1 MRVTKSVLACVVA
14 VFLAETSSGQTTDT
28 ATIDGHV
35 AEQAGRAVA
44 DATVE
49 IRQPGSAFHRSALTR
64 VDGTFVIGQI
74 PVAAGTILEVR
85 RAGFQTRT
93 EGPFVLRAGE
103 RARFDIVIAPEAVR
117 SEVTVYG
124 TTGGVQSNSSQ
135 LGVRLDAQRIQ
146 NTPLLG
152 NKLTSLPLLD
162 SAVRPAR
169 GTGDIFL
176 NDTLFVIDG
185 GGRRQPDYRIDGAT
199 ANDSWGRQS
208 IFTSLPVETVAEMTV
223 LTYALSAEYGRSVGG
238 VINVVTRSGASRFT
252 GGATATYRPAE
263 LEAKAPV
270 TNVEAN
276 DVLKL
281 GNVYLS
287 GPIAGSTY
295 FLLDGQYADQTR
307 RSGITSPLVGAP
319 SSYDGEYQDT
329 DFFGKVDHDL
339 SDGNR
344 ATLRFSSQVFHDTN
358 PQDAVGG
365 LNQPSTARV
374 FRRNTYSG
382 QLADSAVLTP
392 DVFNEASLEA
402 NVGSPITQFDPV
414 DLSTQYVRPGVST
427 EGTSQSALLS
437 NHEVQ
442 ILDTVT
448 LSSGNHSFKFGGDAI
463 RVSAGGNSKE
473 FGGPF
478 TLGQFTFAT
487 GISPSIPTSQLSIN
501 DVTKYVQ
508 GFGNAAYEADETLWS
523 LFAQD
528 DLRLLPDL
536 TLNVGIRYDRQTLTD
551 ATTDFSPRLGFAWN
565 PDGDPRTSVR
575 GGFGI
580 YYSELPANIT
590 ADWTIGG
597 PAGIYSFSAT
607 PGQLGFPPSLEPLP
621 QFPPGAALPP
631 RNITI
636 RPGEASYYSQFFDI
650 SALPGYQDKLLN
662 PRTDQARLGVEHDFG
677 DGWFASLDAVH
688 SRTVDLIMTIDLNAP
703 SEFMRTAQG
712 QSRSGVAADATR
724 PITPVANGYRIIA
737 CDCNLGEA
745 KYDGLQFNLRK
756 QFSDKGAFFVSYTWS
771 HSRNNVEPD
780 APATAPNDVHELG
793 QEWANSLID
802 QRHRFAVSGWTR
814 LPLGFMGGGVFSA
827 ASGRPYNI
835 LTGSDNNGDGSSTDR
850 PVVDGSVIGRNAG
863 LGASTSSLDLFLAR
877 KFPLGD
883 GASITL
889 RAEGFNLTN
898 RENVYLYN
906 ATYGNGATPLSTFGQ
921 PLGGVTSVDPGRAFQ
936 FQARVAF

>member
-1 MRVTKSVLACVVA
+1 MRVAKSVLACVAA
-14 VFLAETSSGQTTDT
+14 VLLARTSSGQTTDT
-28 ATIDGHV
+28 ATIDG
-35 AEQAGRAVA
+35 RVA
-44 DATVE
+44 DQSGRGVANATVE
-49 IRQPGSAFHRSALTR
+49 IKQPGSAFRRSALTR
-64 VDGTFVIGQI
+64 TDGTFVIGQI
-74 PVAAGTILEVR
+74 PVAAGTILEIKR
-85 RAGFQTRT
+85 DGFETRT

-103 RARFDIVIAPEAVR
+103 RARFNVVIAPQAVR

-135 LGVRLDAQRIQ
+135 LGVRLDTQRIE

-176 NDTLFVIDG
+176 NNTLFVIDG

-199 ANDSWGRQS
+199 ADDSWGRQS
-208 IFTSLPVETVAEMTV
+208 IFTNLPIETVAEMTV

-238 VINVVTRSGASRFT
+238 VINVITRSGTSQIEGA
-252 GGATATYRPAE
+252 ATATYRPAE

-270 TNVEAN
+270 TQVEAN
-276 DVLKL
+276 DVLKQ
-281 GNVYLS
+281 GNVLLS
-287 GPIAGSTY
+287 GPIAGTTY
-295 FLLDGQYADQTR
+295 FFLDGQYTDQTR
-307 RSGITSPLVGAP
+307 RSGITSSLGGAP
-319 SSYDGEYQDT
+319 SSYDGTYRDT
-329 DFFGKVDHDL
+329 DFFGKLDHDF
-339 SDGNR
+339 SDSNR
-344 ATLRFSSQVFHDTN
+344 ATLRFSLQQFHDTN

-365 LNQPSTARV
+365 LNLPSTARV
-374 FRRNTYSG
+374 FRRDTYSG

-392 DVFNEASLEA
+392 DLFNEASLEA
-402 NVGSPITQFDPV
+402 SVGSPITQFDPV

-437 NHEVQ
+437 NHQYQ

-448 LSSGNHSFKFGGDAI
+448 LSSGNHTLKIGGDAI
-463 RVSAGGNSKE
+463 RIDAGGNSKE

-478 TLGQFTFAT
+478 TLGQFTFAP
-487 GISPSIPTSQLSIN
+487 GISPSVPTSQLSIN
-501 DVTKYVQ
+501 DVTKFVQ
-508 GFGNAAYEADETLWS
+508 GFGNATYRADETLWS

-536 TLNVGIRYDRQTLTD
+536 TVNVGVRYDRQTLTD
-551 ATTDFSPRLGFAWN
+551 ATADFSPRLGFAWN
-565 PDGDPRTSVR
+565 PGGDPRTSVR

-580 YYSELPANIT
+580 YYSELPANTT

-607 PGQLGFPPSLEPLP
+607 PGQLGFPSSLEPLP
-621 QFPPGAALPP
+621 EFPPGAALPP

-636 RPGEASYYSQFFDI
+636 RPGMASYYSNVFNI
-650 SALPGYQDKLLN
+650 STLPGYQDKLLN
-662 PRTDQARLGVEHDFG
+662 PRTDETRLGIEHNFG
-677 DGWFASLDAVH
+677 DGWFVSLDAIH
-688 SRTVDLIMTIDLNAP
+688 SRTVDLIMTVDLNAP
-703 SEFMRTAQG
+703 SEFVRTAQG

-724 PITPVANGYRIIA
+724 PIAPVANGYRIIA

-756 QFSDKGAFFVSYTWS
+756 QFSDRGALFVSYTWS

-793 QEWANSLID
+793 REWANSLID
-802 QRHRFAVSGWTR
+802 QRHRVSFSGWTR
-814 LPLGFMGGGVFSA
+814 LPLGLTGGGVFWA

-835 LTGSDNNGDGSSTDR
+835 FTGSDNNGDGSNTDR
-850 PVVDGSVIGRNAG
+850 PVINGQVIGRNAG
-863 LGASTSSLDLFLAR
+863 LGAATYSLDLFLAR
-877 KFPLGD
+877 KFPLG
-883 GASITL
+883 GTSSITL
-889 RAEGFNLTN
+889 RAEGLNLTN
-898 RENVYLYN
+898 HQNVYVYN
-906 ATYGNGATPLSTFGQ
+906 TTYGNETTPLPTLGQ
-921 PLGGVTSVDPGRAFQ
+921 PLGGVSNADPGRQFQ